1 MVELN
6 LKNRFI
12 NFYNFITK
20 DKVVRICIVLF
31 FIVFIPSL
39 IIGVIIANVLD
50 PAGDGYDI
58 IRNYISDL
66 GSYRYT
72 PIPKFLDDSAM
83 FSSIILIPVII
94 YLKKMYDVTEDD
106 KANKISYY
114 LKAIL
119 NNAAFICGL
128 SAMVGFFGIG
138 FFSEDVSDALS
149 QFDIEILGL
158 STHMFFSYLV
168 FGSLCFTGVFM
179 GFYMLL
185 FSDSLNRKTNVEIPK
200 IFYFILGIEMII
212 WPTFHGISYLI
223 DLPPSKSFHEWFML
237 FAIFS
242 WVLPIFIIIYVHASR
257 NIIKNNKIF
266 KN

>member
-1 MVELN
+1 MVSSS
-6 LKNRFI
+6 LKDKFK
-12 NFYNFITK
+12 NFLNFITK

-58 IRNYISDL
+58 FRNYISDL
-66 GSYRYT
+66 GSYRFT

-106 KANKISYY
+106 KANKITYY

-119 NNAAFICGL
+119 NNAAFLCGL

-138 FFSEDVSDALS
+138 FFSEDVSSALN
-149 QFDIEILGL
+149 QFDIKILGF
-158 STHMFFSYLV
+158 STHMFFSYMV
-168 FGSLCFTGVFM
+168 FGSLCFTGIFM
-179 GFYMLL
+179 GLYILL
-185 FSDSLNRKTNVEIPK
+185 FSDSLKNKTNVEIPK
-200 IFYFILGIEMII
+200 ILYFIIGIEMII
-212 WPTFHGISYLI
+212 WPTFHGIGYLI

-237 FAIFS
+237 FAIFF
-242 WVLPIFIIIYVHASR
+242 WVLPIFTLIYIHAGR
-257 NIIKNNKIF
+257 NINKKNKDL
-266 KN
+266 